1 MSLLSFMRQKS
12 LEKGI
17 GTCPHCGKQDIYYS
31 ILEVCGECFQ
41 PIDSRPAIKK
51 LQFAIEV
58 FNEFLENYDDFIPTE
73 SKRNLFNSIS
83 EVLVDQLK
91 NENTFDNTHLIC
103 FQSVCKHI
111 GTLGG
116 ESFGGSLAHA
126 TKKISVKKGMPNET
140 EVTLSLT
147 ALMFAIN
154 YIIDFPVKNEFILKT
169 KPGKFAE
176 AVKSGKSK
184 PIQSEKKANKGCLG
198 VVVIFM
204 FAIVAIFISIKCLL

>member
-17 GTCPHCGKQDIYYS
+17 GTCPHCDKQDIYYS

-51 LQFAIEV
+51 LQFSIEV

-73 SKRNLFNSIS
+73 AKRNLFNSIS
-83 EVLVDQLK
+83 EVLVSQLK
-91 NENTFDNTHLIC
+91 NENTFDNTNLIC

-111 GTLGG
+111 GILGS
-116 ESFGGSLAHA
+116 ESFGGSLVHT
-126 TKKISVKKGMPNET
+126 TKQISVKDGISNKT

-154 YIIDFPVKNEFILKT
+154 YIMTIGLTEPNYIY
-169 KPGKFAE
+169 
-176 AVKSGKSK
+176 
-184 PIQSEKKANKGCLG
+184 
-198 VVVIFM
+198 
-204 FAIVAIFISIKCLL
+204 